1 MKKEIK
7 LNALSKVYDN
17 MYDYY
22 TAEIDE
28 LKTLLDGETN
38 TKRIKII
45 ETYID
50 IYTAL
55 KNDLF
60 IELSKIKERL
70 WVRLAPDTSAENF
83 CTCVSAKLIK
93 NSIKEG

>member
-70 WVRLAPDTSAENF
+70 
-83 CTCVSAKLIK
+83 
-93 NSIKEG
+93 